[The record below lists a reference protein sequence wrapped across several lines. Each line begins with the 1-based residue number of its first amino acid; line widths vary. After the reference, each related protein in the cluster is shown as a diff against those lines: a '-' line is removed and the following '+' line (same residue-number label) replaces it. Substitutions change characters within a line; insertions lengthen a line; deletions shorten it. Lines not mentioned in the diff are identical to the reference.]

1 MSFFLAACATFSDKK
16 LNLQRIEQLDE
27 AANFLMMV
35 SDQVSEL
42 DTTCQINPSEALV
55 LIRGLHAMMDKEI
68 KEGSFAITRE
78 IENSCENECHCGIY
92 ADLAQEQKL
101 KDRLYQKAQ
110 SFSKSKIVG
119 CAIKTSKWF
128 CKSKLLETLHLN
140 QEPSMQNSAS
150 GL

>member
-68 KEGSFAITRE
+68 VMP
-78 IENSCENECHCGIY
+78 
-92 ADLAQEQKL
+92 Q
-101 KDRLYQKAQ
+101 
-110 SFSKSKIVG
+110 
-119 CAIKTSKWF
+119 
-128 CKSKLLETLHLN
+128 
-140 QEPSMQNSAS
+140 
-150 GL
+150 